1 MTHRFVISLEDTE
14 EQCLRYKNE
23 VMGLFARLG
32 FPNTFNAQFDAI
44 ATKSTSRSV
53 SPAPIIS
60 PPSAP
65 SAPAPPCPTPMHPNK
80 IPTAPSCAPSPSR
93 NQWRRRSP
101 ARPNNGPPRRQPAN
115 VDRHPV
121 LRGANLVPVGPSPVA
136 NINKPAPLPNG
147 HPQIEKELI
156 PIPRPKSFATSASVP
171 RTLSTRESQS
181 ACDSHSAREKRQR
194 EAYASP
200 IDDSDDFSAYSDVE
214 PERKE
219 RNQGNAH
226 PALRPVRMRR
236 QPVEIGRN
244 RKSEVGHRQGTNAQ
258 EQQKGSIAVQPL
270 NYYSP
275 RNVESND
282 ENPDI
287 RVSQELA
294 QKTFSGTI
302 KTYNERRRYFF
313 VNCPEIS
320 NEFGKDPL
328 LIPAD
333 GNPENYKAQQ
343 KISFGITSKRGYTAP
358 VIEWVQM
365 QD

>member
-1 MTHRFVISLEDTE
+1 MPDTDAS
-14 EQCLRYKNE
+14 EQDTNGTKLC
-23 VMGLFARLG
+23 
-32 FPNTFNAQFDAI
+32 AI
-44 ATKSTSRSV
+44 ALQEPMAAEEPGETQQRTTTAATCECGQTSRLAWGQ
-53 SPAPIIS
+53 PRTRG
-60 PPSAP
+60 
-65 SAPAPPCPTPMHPNK
+65 C
-80 IPTAPSCAPSPSR
+80 PSC
-93 NQWRRRSP
+93 
-101 ARPNNGPPRRQPAN
+101 
-115 VDRHPV
+115 VYE
-121 LRGANLVPVGPSPVA
+121 GPSPVA

-275 RNVESND
+275 S
-282 ENPDI
+282 P
-287 RVSQELA
+287 
-294 QKTFSGTI
+294 
-302 KTYNERRRYFF
+302 ER
-313 VNCPEIS
+313 C
-320 NEFGKDPL
+320 
-328 LIPAD
+328 
-333 GNPENYKAQQ
+333 
-343 KISFGITSKRGYTAP
+343 
-358 VIEWVQM
+358 
-365 QD
+365 